1 MRLKDK
7 VAIVTGGGKGIG
19 RAISLALASEGA
31 NVVVAGRSLPSLEE
45 VVKDIQNKGGRAKA
59 IQADVR
65 DETQVKQLV
74 KQTLAAC
81 GPIDVLVNN
90 AGIAGPTAALADLT
104 LHDWNE
110 VLATNLTGFMLCAR
124 EVLAS
129 MIPRRSGSIINIGS
143 ISGMAGHPLR
153 SPYAVSKWGI
163 NGLTETLSIEVGQYN
178 IRVNCVSPG
187 AVKGERMNKVW
198 NAKAQALHVTYEEVM
213 NSVVSQYSL
222 KRIAEPTEVAAAV
235 VFLAADDSSGIT
247 GHTLVVNCGYH
258 INF

>member
-1 MRLKDK
+1 MKLKDK

-45 VVKDIQNKGGRAKA
+45 VVKDIQDKGGRAKA

-90 AGIAGPTAALADLT
+90 AGIAGPTAPLADLT
-104 LHDWNE
+104 LQDWNE
-110 VLATNLTGFMLCAR
+110 VLAVNLTGFMLCAR

-143 ISGMAGHPLR
+143 ISGMAGRPLR

-163 NGLTETLSIEVGQYN
+163 VGLTETLSIEVGQHN

-187 AVKGERMNKVW
+187 AVKGERTNKVW
-198 NAKAQALHVTYEEVM
+198 DAKAQALHVTYQEVM
-213 NSVVSQYSL
+213 NSIVNQHSL

-258 INF
+258 INS

>member
-31 NVVVAGRSLPSLEE
+31 NVVVAGRSLPALEE
-45 VVKDIQNKGGRAKA
+45 AVEDIRNKGGRAKA

-65 DETQVKQLV
+65 DEAQVKQLV

-104 LHDWNE
+104 LRDWNE

-129 MIPRRSGSIINIGS
+129 MIPRRSGSIIHIGS

-163 NGLTETLSIEVGQYN
+163 IGLTETLSIEVGQHN

>member
-1 MRLKDK
+1 M
-7 VAIVTGGGKGIG
+7 
-19 RAISLALASEGA
+19 ALASEGA
-31 NVVVAGRSLPSLEE
+31 KVVVAGRSLPSLEE
-45 VVKDIQNKGGRAKA
+45 VVKDIQDKGGRAKA

-74 KQTLAAC
+74 KQALAAC
-81 GPIDVLVNN
+81 GPIDILVNN
-90 AGIAGPTAALADLT
+90 AGIAGPTAALADLSV
-104 LHDWNE
+104 HDWNE
-110 VLATNLTGFMLCAR
+110 VLAVNLTGFMLCAR

-143 ISGMAGHPLR
+143 ISGMAGRPLR

-163 NGLTETLSIEVGQYN
+163 IGLTETLSIEVGQHN

-187 AVKGERMNKVW
+187 AVKGERTNKVW
-198 NAKAQALHVTYEEVM
+198 DAKAQALHATYQEVM
-213 NSVVSQYSL
+213 NSVVSQHSL

-247 GHTLVVNCGYH
+247 GQTLVVNCGYH
-258 INF
+258 INS